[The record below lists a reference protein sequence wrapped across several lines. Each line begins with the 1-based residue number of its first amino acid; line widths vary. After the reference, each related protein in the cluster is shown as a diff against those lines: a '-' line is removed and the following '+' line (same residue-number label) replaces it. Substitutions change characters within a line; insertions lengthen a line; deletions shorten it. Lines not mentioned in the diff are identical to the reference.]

1 MKNKFAKVLAL
12 LSVVAAMVAM
22 MALPALAAG
31 ETVNVTG
38 VSGVTVGVDSNGTAT
53 ESSGTVT
60 VTAKGGL
67 LSKTTATITVTNTSG
82 STAEISFDYTISK
95 ASAHSFPATSGTYT
109 TTLTAGATVSFTVT
123 SNSGFSNTTATLTMK
138 NFSVNAAATSSNVTV
153 GYNSAL
159 GSVTVNGAAAA
170 SGSVHEVASTG
181 APFVATAKSGAKFL
195 GWINTANNS
204 VLSTAATYTVT
215 PVSDMSV
222 RAVFASASAEPVFW
236 ADGTQKLIEGW
247 DSAIAYA
254 QTASNKVITLAS
266 DATLAAG
273 NYTIPAGVSVNIPCD
288 AAGTLYTTVP
298 GNHDGNYTTPSV
310 FRTLKMASGA
320 NITVN
325 GTLSLSASMSAKYA
339 YNGMP
344 SGPMPFINMAE
355 NSKIRI
361 ESDAGLY
368 AWGYITGSGS
378 VEVKSG
384 GTVYENFQIA
394 DYRGGDATTQ
404 IVNKAETYRVF
415 PFNQYYIQNVEVPM
429 TLHAGATEKG
439 YTSITVTLAG
449 TQKSE
454 VPFIGTDN
462 SMFTMTSG
470 YVVKDY
476 VEGTGR
482 LSVKICGDVEVSA
495 IQISMK
501 VSTLGSALKINSS
514 DYALPINQNLTIDVQ
529 SGTITM
535 GQSVAFLPGSELYI
549 REGATCQLG
558 TGGYGIYVYD
568 LDQWLYNDGA
578 NGYSGTTNLPYMA
591 LKYVP
596 GGNGTTG
603 RLKDALIQVDGTVDA
618 SNGSV
623 YVTEGGANIYSTGTG
638 KIITANTDTA
648 VGYQVITNNTDVG
661 SWPEIAMKPVVM
673 HDADSTVVNATE
685 AGTYTYYASTGKW
698 CTPSHR
704 YESVVT
710 APTCTEA
717 GYTTHTCIACGNSY
731 QDTEVAALGHSYDAG
746 VVTPPTCLTDGY
758 TTYTCTVCGHSYQDN
773 IVECPGSHDAV
784 IIAGKAAT
792 CTETGL
798 TDGWKCN
805 RCGEILEA
813 QEVIPAL
820 GHTEEIDAAVAPT
833 CTETGLTEGK
843 HCSACGEVLVAQ
855 EEVPALGHTEVVDA
869 AVAATCTET
878 GLTEGKHCSVC
889 GEVTIAQEETPALGH
904 KEVVDAAV
912 AATCTETGLTE
923 GKHCSVCGTVTVAQ
937 KEVAALGHTEVVDAA
952 VAATCT
958 ETGLTEG
965 KHCSVC
971 NAVIVAQQEV
981 AALGHSEVVDAGYA
995 PTYKETGLTDGKH
1008 CSVCGTVTVAQN
1020 EIPVLTNP
1028 VTGWSV
1034 SLGDSIGVNFVI
1046 DEENVQFYVN
1056 DAAVEAVLKDGKYVI
1071 TLAAAQMTDKITI
1084 KVNGL
1089 PLAETYSVRAYA
1101 DVILADETKADCHEL
1116 VKAMLNYGAASQLH
1130 FAYNT
1135 GNLANDGI
1143 DFSAAAP
1150 EGESAVAMEGA
1161 VAGVNFYGASLLHK
1175 DKIAVRFYFTGD
1187 ITDCVFTDANGNT
1200 YTPTEKN
1207 DMFYVEV
1214 AGINPQD
1221 LGNDVVIT
1229 VTKGTEKVS
1238 VGYSPLDY
1246 IVRMYN
1252 KSADGDTI
1260 KALVQALYG
1269 YYMAAQ
1275 SYTA

>member
-1 MKNKFAKVLAL
+1 MKNKFAKILVL

-22 MALPALAAG
+22 MALPAAALS
-31 ETVNVTG
+31 VTG
-38 VSGVTVGVDSNGTAT
+38 VSGVEVTVDSNGSIS

-60 VTAKGGL
+60 VTAKG
-67 LSKTTATITVTNTSG
+67 SFTSAKTATVTVTNTSG
-82 STAEISFDYTISK
+82 STATVSFDYS
-95 ASAHSFPATSGTYT
+95 ASAVSECSLGTVSSNKCSGTKSVL
-109 TTLTAGATVSFTVT
+109 LTAGGTTTFTITTRSWTT
-123 SNSGFSNTTATLTMK
+123 STTATITLS
-138 NFSVNAAATSSNVTV
+138 NFKVEAAAAESDVTV
-153 GYNSAL
+153 TYSSL
-159 GSVTVNGAAAA
+159 GSVKIDGTTVA
-170 SGSVHEVASTG
+170 SGSVNKVSSSTG
-181 APFVATAKSGAKFL
+181 ATFVAVPGSGSVFV
-195 GWINTANNS
+195 GWINPATNA
-204 VLSTAATYTVT
+204 VISTSASYNLIPTEA
-215 PVSDMSV
+215 VSLK
-222 RAVFASASAEPVFW
+222 AVFTSASSEPVFW
-236 ADGTQKLIEGW
+236 ADGTSKLIEGW
-247 DSAIAYA
+247 ANAIAYA
-254 QTASNKVITLAS
+254 QASSNKVITLAGN
-266 DATLAAG
+266 ATLPAG
-273 NYTIPAGVSVNIPCD
+273 NYTVPAGVTVNIPYD
-288 AAGTLYTTVP
+288 AANTLCTKDEPAVHDNAYTA
-298 GNHDGNYTTPSV
+298 PSV
-310 FRTLKMASGA
+310 FRTLNMADGA
-320 NITVN
+320 NLTVN
-325 GTLSLSASMSAKYA
+325 GVLSLSAQISSKYG

-344 SGPMPFINMAE
+344 SGPLPFIKMAS
-355 NSKIRI
+355 NSKITV
-361 ESDAGLY
+361 ANGATLY

-378 VEVKSG
+378 VEVESG

-394 DYRGGDATTQ
+394 DYRGGDATSA
-404 IVNKAETYRVF
+404 IVGKDDEYGVF
-415 PFNQYYIQNVEVPM
+415 PFNQYYIQNIEVPM
-429 TLHAGATEKG
+429 TLHAGATEFG
-439 YTSITVTLAG
+439 YTALYVTLAG
-449 TQKSE
+449 SQKSD
-454 VPFIGTDN
+454 VPFIGADN
-462 SMFTMTSG
+462 AMFALNSG

-476 VEGTGR
+476 LEGTGR
-482 LSVKICGDVEVSA
+482 TEVKLHGDVSVSTLE
-495 IQISMK
+495 ISMK
-501 VSTLGSALKINSS
+501 VALIGNLNIDSS
-514 DYALPINQNLTIDVQ
+514 KYALPISQHLTIEVE
-529 SGTITM
+529 SGSSITM
-535 GQSVAFLPGSELYI
+535 NQSVSFLPGSELYI
-549 REGATCQLG
+549 REGATCTLG
-558 TGGYGIYVYD
+558 AGKKIIAYD
-568 LDQWLYNDGA
+568 LDQWLYNNGA

-596 GGNGTTG
+596 GVGGTTG
-603 RLKDALIQVDGTVDA
+603 RLKDALIQVDGEIIATA
-618 SNGSV
+618 TGGAA
-623 YVTEGGANIYSTGTG
+623 YTTAGGANIYSTGTG
-638 KIITANTDTA
+638 KITLNPGTET
-648 VGYQVITNNTDVG
+648 VTYQVTTNSTDIS
-661 SWPEIAMKPVVM
+661 SWPEIALQPLVLQ
-673 HDADSTVVNATE
+673 DADGTDVSADA
-685 AGTYTYYASTGKW
+685 AGTYTYYASTGRW

-710 APTCTEA
+710 APTCTEK

-731 QDTEVAALGHSYDAG
+731 QDTEVAALGHSYES
-746 VVTPPTCLTDGY
+746 VVTAPDCENGGY
-758 TTYTCTVCGHSYQDN
+758 TTHTCSVCKHSYTDSETEALQ
-773 IVECPGSHDAV
+773 HDAV
-784 IIAGKAAT
+784 EVAGTAAT
-792 CTETGL
+792 CTSIGW
-798 TDGWKCN
+798 TDGWYCN
-805 RCGEILEA
+805 RCKAYIEGHEEIA
-813 QEVIPAL
+813 AL
-820 GHTEEIDAAVAPT
+820 GHTEVVDAAVAPT

-855 EEVPALGHTEVVDA
+855 EEVPALGHKEIVDA

-889 GEVTIAQEETPALGH
+889 NEVTLAQEETPALGH

-937 KEVAALGHTEVVDAA
+937 KEVAALGHT
-952 VAATCT
+952 
-958 ETGLTEG
+958 
-965 KHCSVC
+965 
-971 NAVIVAQQEV
+971 
-981 AALGHSEVVDAGYA
+981 EVVDAGYA

-1046 DEENVQFYVN
+1046 GEENVQFYVN

-1135 GNLANDGI
+1135 GSLANDGI
-1143 DFSAAAP
+1143 EFSAAAP

-1161 VAGVNFYGASLLHK
+1161 MAGVNFYGASLLHK

-1221 LGNDVVIT
+1221 MDADVKIT
-1229 VTKGTEKVS
+1229 VTKGSETVS

-1246 IVRMYN
+1246 IIRMYN
-1252 KSADGDTI
+1252 KSADGDTV